1 MRPIVTD
8 AQRDMALRIVTTAL
22 AILRDDQPFDPA
34 QTIFGLNVAA
44 APLSGSVGTE
54 YSFENSAFPLSYIT
68 LFVEADPLD
77 QTADRT
83 KAKRIPTA
91 FTIRFSPLMD
101 GITRSTLEDLLP
113 LDIGY
118 WVDGDGNRQPGNDM
132 GAIPPQVRLHH
143 YRYRASSQPTS
154 RFPIDVQLAF
164 GDPDPDDLTENAPKT
179 PVLMDVVL
187 TRDYSALKP
196 KRLKKSSL

>member
-1 MRPIVTD
+1 VVS
-8 AQRDMALRIVTTAL
+8 RIV
-22 AILRDDQPFDPA
+22 RE
-34 QTIFGLNVAA
+34 G
-44 APLSGSVGTE
+44 
-54 YSFENSAFPLSYIT
+54 IT

-83 KAKRIPTA
+83 KAKRVPTV

-132 GAIPPQVRLHH
+132 GAIPPQIRLHH
-143 YRYRASSQPTS
+143 YATVLRTS
-154 RFPIDVQLAF
+154 RRADSPWMSNWLSATPTRRICR
-164 GDPDPDDLTENAPKT
+164 KT
-179 PVLMDVVL
+179 
-187 TRDYSALKP
+187 RAKH
-196 KRLKKSSL
+196 RC